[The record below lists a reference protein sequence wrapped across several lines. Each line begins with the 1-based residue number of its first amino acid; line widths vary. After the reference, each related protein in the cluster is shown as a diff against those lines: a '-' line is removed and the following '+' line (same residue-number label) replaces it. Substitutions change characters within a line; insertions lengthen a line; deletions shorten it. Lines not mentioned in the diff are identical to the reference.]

1 MFRIKYSREIALKIL
16 YELDALKC
24 DAAQAGPVVDEFFR
38 AFCSPTLEEEQGIR
52 GMVQEAIE
60 KGISTDDTTARDRLG
75 SKLARIAERILGEIR
90 ARDCAVD
97 EYGPV
102 IEECLNE
109 MRSPNAREERFIRDL
124 VQQVLDHKK
133 EIDAAIAANLIGWK
147 LNRLAL
153 VDRNLLRM
161 AIAEARFNSE
171 KPIIIDDVLRIA
183 KKYSEADSYK
193 LINAILDKV
202 IP

>member
-24 DAAQAGPVVDEFFR
+24 DAAQAGPVVDEYFR
-38 AFCSPTLEEEQGIR
+38 SYRGPNPDEEE
-52 GMVQEAIE
+52 
-60 KGISTDDTTARDRLG
+60 
-75 SKLARIAERILGEIR
+75 
-90 ARDCAVD
+90 
-97 EYGPV
+97 
-102 IEECLNE
+102 
-109 MRSPNAREERFIRDL
+109 FIRRL
-124 VQQVLDHKK
+124 VQTVIDGKK

>member
-1 MFRIKYSREIALKIL
+1 MFRIKFSREIALKIL

-24 DAAQAGPVVDEFFR
+24 DAAQAGPV
-38 AFCSPTLEEEQGIR
+38 I
-52 GMVQEAIE
+52 
-60 KGISTDDTTARDRLG
+60 
-75 SKLARIAERILGEIR
+75 
-90 ARDCAVD
+90 D
-97 EYGPV
+97 EYFRSFRGPNPD
-102 IEECLNE
+102 EE
-109 MRSPNAREERFIRDL
+109 AFIRRL
-124 VQQVLDHKK
+124 VQTVIDGGK
-133 EIDAAIAANLIGWK
+133 EIDDAIAANLIGWK

>member
-24 DAAQAGPVVDEFFR
+24 DAAQAGPVIDEYFR
-38 AFCSPTLEEEQGIR
+38 SFRGPNPDEEEFIR
-52 GMVQEAIE
+52 
-60 KGISTDDTTARDRLG
+60 RLVG
-75 SKLARIAERILGEIR
+75 EVLAR
-90 ARDCAVD
+90 
-97 EYGPV
+97 
-102 IEECLNE
+102 
-109 MRSPNAREERFIRDL
+109 
-124 VQQVLDHKK
+124 KK
-133 EIDAAIAANLIGWK
+133 EIDAAIAQNLIGWK
-147 LNRLAL
+147 LSRLAL

-161 AIAEARFNSE
+161 GIAEAAFNSE

-183 KKYSEADSYK
+183 KKYSDAESYK

>member
-1 MFRIKYSREIALKIL
+1 MFRIKFSREIALKIL

-24 DAAQAGPVVDEFFR
+24 DAAQAGPV
-38 AFCSPTLEEEQGIR
+38 I
-52 GMVQEAIE
+52 
-60 KGISTDDTTARDRLG
+60 
-75 SKLARIAERILGEIR
+75 
-90 ARDCAVD
+90 D
-97 EYGPV
+97 EYFRSFRGPNPD
-102 IEECLNE
+102 EE
-109 MRSPNAREERFIRDL
+109 AFIRRL
-124 VQQVLDHKK
+124 VQTVIDGRK